1 MVGEH
6 WQVGWQNAGRQMVM
20 IMTREAKEKQSDVI
34 ELVNGNG
41 LVKLKNKRYE
51 LVNTE
56 MERNRMK

>member
-1 MVGEH
+1 M
-6 WQVGWQNAGRQMVM
+6 
-20 IMTREAKEKQSDVI
+20 I

-51 LVNTE
+51 LADRE